1 MSVGGRE
8 LDLGQGPGP
17 SPGPPT
23 TSPTCPT
30 IPCPSQTCP
39 TCQPAV
45 PCPTCPTTFNRTW
58 PSRTAL
64 QTADDNHAQQLVSSA
79 VQIKHL
85 QVFIGGGATISLHQL
100 PPDEAE
106 ERIHKLLSFQIPA
119 SDQWRYWRLRCLLCL
134 RCCCSCCPCCRCLC
148 SLRWIGY
155 TSCSATSGLSGA
167 IGGQGA
173 PAFLEFLTF
182 PRPQKAAIKA
192 ARTTGKKLV
201 W

>member
-45 PCPTCPTTFNRTW
+45 PCPTCPTAFNRTC

-79 VQIKHL
+79 VQINHL

-100 PPDEAE
+100 PPDEAVA
-106 ERIHKLLSFQIPA
+106 RIHMLLSFQTTA
-119 SDQWRYWRLRCLLCL
+119 SD
-134 RCCCSCCPCCRCLC
+134 
-148 SLRWIGY
+148 
-155 TSCSATSGLSGA
+155 LSGA
-167 IGGQGA
+167 IGVVLGVFIDFVVFVDFVGLDTQASQLPVASVALLAG
-173 PAFLEFLTF
+173 
-182 PRPQKAAIKA
+182 R
-192 ARTTGKKLV
+192 ARLHF
-201 W
+201 